1 MFNKKVYQ
9 TINNQQ
15 STINDQRLTITLLEC
30 VCFAITVNLSH
41 FVVRN
46 GMNHLFCRP
55 SISPLSTRL
64 LGVRDRCHAWLLLEH
79 SAEGPLGYW
88 WLIRH
93 FASAIYIVAKCREA
107 VGKFRRRVCNI
118 SHILIYTRDKT
129 STPEF
134 RILLHTSPS
143 YHHNLHRAYD
153 TPWSTSE
160 IRHRPQPSDSFA
172 HHPKLKFI

>member
-1 MFNKKVYQ
+1 MSSFDRVAYRSRFRWSISLLGYN
-9 TINNQQ
+9 
-15 STINDQRLTITLLEC
+15 STLPLSGS
-30 VCFAITVNLSH
+30 NLIIDRIRFFS
-41 FVVRN
+41 
-46 GMNHLFCRP
+46 FCRP

-64 LGVRDRCHAWLLLEH
+64 LGVRDRCHARLLLEH